1 MSLDSGSQLGPYRI
15 VGALGAGGMGEVYRA
30 TDTRLDRTVAIKVLP
45 GHVADDPMQRERFER
60 EARAIAALNHRNIC
74 TLHDIGHA
82 QPSRPPGAAG
92 NDTATTRE
100 NRPVDFLVMEFLEGE
115 TLRQRLEVGMLPFDE
130 AVSIASEIAEA
141 LDVAH
146 QQGIIHRDL
155 KPGNVMLTAS
165 GVKLLDFGLARLR
178 EPESQEASLAAPTRA
193 ALTTERTILGT
204 LQYMSPEQLEG
215 RTADARSDI
224 FAFGATLY
232 EMLTGLRPFDGK
244 SQASIIG
251 SILKDEPRPLREVQ
265 PRFPRLLDR
274 LVRTCLA
281 KAPDDRWQTV
291 RDLKRELRWIADAN
305 EADETAV
312 AAPWGASPR
321 PPRGWVTASLVATA
335 VVTALAVWLLK
346 PIPAPLAAPVHRFT
360 IEVGPNQ
367 ELTRALAVSPDGRH
381 VVYGAT
387 GDGTTRLFAR
397 ALDAFESMPIAGTEG
412 ALTADFSPDSQHL
425 VFQLSDD
432 ERWSLNRVPLAG
444 GVPYTILDG
453 DGALDQAMV
462 WLDDDTI
469 VYTALGDGHGN
480 GLMQVPATGG
490 QPRILTVPDA
500 RREEYAHIWPVAVPD
515 RGEIIFTIVREQP
528 VQMTQQD
535 STVAIYS
542 PVSGD
547 AEVLLEEAVGLGYV
561 QSGFLLYGDRSSLM
575 AVGIDLDTSI
585 TTGTPVPLFFDSAGD
600 DVVGNAISETGTLAY
615 IVNPSGTS
623 ALKQVHVVVNWY
635 EELRSLLSPE

>member
-1 MSLDSGSQLGPYRI
+1 MSLDPGSQLGPYRI

-45 GHVADDPMQRERFER
+45 AHVADDPVQRERFER

-82 QPSRPPGAAG
+82 QPSPPPGAGG
-92 NDTATTRE
+92 NDTASTRE
-100 NRPVDFLVMEFLEGE
+100 NRSVDFLVMEFLEGE
-115 TLRQRLEVGMLPFDE
+115 TLGQRLELGMLPFDE
-130 AVSIASEIAEA
+130 AVCIAREIAEA

-178 EPESQEASLAAPTRA
+178 EPEGQETSLAAPTRA
-193 ALTTERTILGT
+193 ALTTEGAILGT
-204 LQYMSPEQLEG
+204 LQYMSPEQLDG

-224 FAFGATLY
+224 FAFG
-232 EMLTGLRPFDGK
+232 
-244 SQASIIG
+244 
-251 SILKDEPRPLREVQ
+251 
-265 PRFPRLLDR
+265 
-274 LVRTCLA
+274 
-281 KAPDDRWQTV
+281 
-291 RDLKRELRWIADAN
+291 
-305 EADETAV
+305 
-312 AAPWGASPR
+312 
-321 PPRGWVTASLVATA
+321 
-335 VVTALAVWLLK
+335 
-346 PIPAPLAAPVHRFT
+346 APVHRFT

-387 GDGTTRLFAR
+387 ADGTTRLFAR
-397 ALDAFESMPIAGTEG
+397 ALDAFESMPIVGTEG
-412 ALTADFSPDSQHL
+412 ALTADFSPDSRHL
-425 VFQLSDD
+425 VFQLSDG

-444 GVPYTILDG
+444 GVPYTVLDG
-453 DGALDQAMV
+453 NGALDQATV

-535 STVAIYS
+535 SKVAIYS

-547 AEVLLEEAVGLGYV
+547 AEVLLEEAVGLGYL

-600 DVVGNAISETGTLAY
+600 DVVSNAISETGTLAY
-615 IVNPSGTS
+615 IVGPNATS
-623 ALKQVHVVVNWY
+623 APKQIHVVVNWY